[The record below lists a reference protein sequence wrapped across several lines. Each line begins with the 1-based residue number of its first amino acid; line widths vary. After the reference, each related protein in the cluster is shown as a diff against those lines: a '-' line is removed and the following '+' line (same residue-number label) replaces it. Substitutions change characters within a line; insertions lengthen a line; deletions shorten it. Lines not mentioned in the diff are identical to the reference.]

1 MNPMDNPTLDLIHRH
16 ASVRHY
22 KPDPLPAALIE
33 TIVAAGQRASTSSNL
48 QTYSV
53 IALTEAADRE
63 PMAELCGN
71 QKHIAEAPVFLAWI
85 ADLARLDRACA
96 LRGYTQET
104 TYLESFLIAATD
116 VVIAAQNAALAAE
129 SLGLGICYIG
139 SIRNRPQEVINLLG
153 LPPLTFPITGMTV
166 GWPARPAKVKPRL
179 PLRAILHWNRYDPS
193 AYDEALAEYD
203 RTMIA
208 TGIYDGRQVPVPGK
222 PDVVENY
229 GWTEHSAR
237 RVSQAVRTDLRAA
250 IENQG
255 FGLK

>member
-1 MNPMDNPTLDLIHRH
+1 MENPTLDLIHRH

-53 IALTEAADRE
+53 IALTDAADRQR
-63 PMAELCGN
+63 MAELCGN

-85 ADLARLDRACA
+85 ADLARLDRACE
-96 LRGYTQET
+96 LRGYQQET

-139 SIRNRPQEVINLLG
+139 SIRNNPQEVIEMLG
-153 LPPLTFPITGMTV
+153 LPRLTFPITGMTI

-179 PLRAILHWNRYDPS
+179 PLKAVLHWDRYDPS
-193 AYDEALAEYD
+193 GQDEALAEYD
-203 RTMIA
+203 RTMMA
-208 TGIYDGRQVPVPGK
+208 TGIYKGRQVAVPGK
-222 PDVVENY
+222 SGEMEDY
-229 GWTEHSAR
+229 GWSEHSAR

-250 IENQG
+250 IEKQG

>member
-1 MNPMDNPTLDLIHRH
+1 MENATLDLIHRH

-53 IALTEAADRE
+53 IALTEPADRQR
-63 PMAELCGN
+63 MAELCGN

-85 ADLARLDRACA
+85 ADLARLDRACQ

-104 TYLESFLIAATD
+104 TYLETFLIAATD
-116 VVIAAQNAALAAE
+116 AVIAAQNAALAAE

-139 SIRNRPQEVINLLG
+139 SIRNQPQAVIEMLG
-153 LPPLTFPITGMTV
+153 LPRLTFPITGMTV

-179 PLRAILHWNRYDPS
+179 PLKAILHWQRYDAS
-193 AYDEALAEYD
+193 AQDEALAEYD
-203 RTMIA
+203 RTMRA
-208 TGIYDGRQVPVPGK
+208 TGIYDGRQVPFPGK
-222 PDVVENY
+222 PAIIEDY
-229 GWTEHSAR
+229 GWMEHSAR
-237 RVSQAVRTDLRAA
+237 RVAQAVRTDLRAA
-250 IENQG
+250 IERQG